1 MLHRKILALSRRYA
15 SSECNSNNSLNPRCI
30 MVVAMASS
38 VPSEIDWRR
47 VLLIAAHTNYSDTLT
62 YEIYEHDLI
71 FHHKQ
76 LHIHYLQIIHKVLL
90 EVPSA
95 ELPSS
100 QSKTSLSFS
109 ATFRY
114 ILLCG
119 HLPRPHAAAAVAAS
133 SVHPCV
139 LHAAAPSPPLASG
152 RTTWS
157 PANGRSPWSFSVPIQ
172 SSIM

>member
-1 MLHRKILALSRRYA
+1 
-15 SSECNSNNSLNPRCI
+15 
-30 MVVAMASS
+30 MASS

-47 VLLIAAHTNYSDTLT
+47 VLLIAAHTNYNNNLT
-62 YEIYEHDLI
+62 YEIYVHDLI

-100 QSKTSLSFS
+100 PKLKLSLFS
-109 ATFRY
+109 ATSGY
-114 ILLCG
+114 ILRCG
-119 HLPRPHAAAAVAAS
+119 HLPGPHAAAAVAAS

-139 LHAAAPSPPLASG
+139 LYAAAPSPPLASG
-152 RTTWS
+152 
-157 PANGRSPWSFSVPIQ
+157 
-172 SSIM
+172 